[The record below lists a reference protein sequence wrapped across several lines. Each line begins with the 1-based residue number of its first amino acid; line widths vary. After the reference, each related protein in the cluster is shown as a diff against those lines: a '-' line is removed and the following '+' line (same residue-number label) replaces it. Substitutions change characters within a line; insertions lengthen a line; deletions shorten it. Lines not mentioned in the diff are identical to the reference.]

1 MVESQEF
8 KIDLKDKKI
17 LYELD
22 KDCRQACSEIGKKV
36 GLSSE
41 VVNYRIKRLEDE
53 KIITQ
58 YQLAID
64 LSKLGIIQFKV
75 LLSFQKMDSHKLSSL
90 VKKLEKNKNVKWII
104 SCKGNWDMAVAGEG
118 KTIEEIN
125 SVKNEILSAFGNYIL
140 NKSVSICTGGE
151 VYNRDYLVSEKANP
165 NRTRILV
172 SNLPK
177 AELDEL
183 DMKILLELS
192 ENAIIPIVNIAYK
205 LKESERVVNYRIRQL
220 IKRKIII
227 GFRIALDYEKVGIKF
242 YKTFVYLENPQVE
255 RIKDLLNYL
264 RNQKNIIHNLQVVGN
279 WDLEP
284 EFEVYSEKEFD
295 SILQDMKDKFSDII
309 KKIDILTISREH
321 KFVYL

>member
-90 VKKLEKNKNVKWII
+90 VMKLEKNKNVKWII